1 MASIMQSKATT
12 VQQYLAEL
20 PADRRAQLNAVRAV
34 IKKNIDKGF
43 KEGVGYGMIGWSV
56 PHSIYPPGYHCDPKT
71 PLPFAGMAAQKNH
84 LSLYI
89 MCVYFEGGEHD
100 WLRQQFAKA
109 GKKLDMGKSCI
120 RFQKAED
127 LHLEAIG
134 QVFKRT
140 TVKKYVEMYEKSLSL
155 HSGKSKGKGKSAKS
169 AGAASKKSAKT
180 APKKSSQKAASAAP
194 KRKAVASKG
203 R

>member
-1 MASIMQSKATT
+1 MTPTMQSKATT
-12 VQQYLAEL
+12 VQQYLAEV

-43 KEGVGYGMIGWSV
+43 EEGVGYGMIGWSV
-56 PHSIYPPGYHCDPKT
+56 PHSTYPAGYHCDPKT

-89 MCVYFEGGEHD
+89 MSVYFDGKD
-100 WLRQQFAKA
+100 YQWLRDQFAKA

-120 RFQKAED
+120 RFQKADD
-127 LHLEAIG
+127 LPLEAIG
-134 QVFKRT
+134 QIFKRT
-140 TVKKYVEMYEKSLSL
+140 TVKRYVKLYDDLRAQQAARTPKERSAARAAAVKAKATIK
-155 HSGKSKGKGKSAKS
+155 KSKVSKAAKS
-169 AGAASKKSAKT
+169 ASKKT
-180 APKKSSQKAASAAP
+180 A
-194 KRKAVASKG
+194 KRKA